1 MSNYKAVLTIH
12 KREDTTVEKNGLRVK
27 EDNATVD
34 YVENDQI
41 NTEFTWRKAAF
52 VIPRFNSVF
61 SDPKDR
67 KQSLDDLVT
76 EWVNDLMRGESQ
88 LIAVVGKEESGSQ
101 YLLKGTS
108 LNPGIVPLIEKRI
121 ASLCADSTLTAK
133 FSYLRYTNGI
143 SLYSAQF

>member
-1 MSNYKAVLTIH
+1 ML
-12 KREDTTVEKNGLRVK
+12 
-27 EDNATVD
+27 
-34 YVENDQI
+34 
-41 NTEFTWRKAAF
+41 
-52 VIPRFNSVF
+52 RFNSIF
-61 SDPKDR
+61 NDTKER

-76 EWVNDLMRGESQ
+76 EWMNDLLRGESQ
-88 LIAVVGKEESGSQ
+88 LISVVGKEEYGSQ

-143 SLYSAQF
+143 LRVLLFDPRCLLGHPKLESHSRIFGKVGGV